1 MENSQIKFESKFK
14 NNLNL
19 TDHELKILFQSIKEL
34 RTNNSDIPTD
44 QTFFNTENTKSTFD
58 KISKLY
64 YNL

>member
-34 RTNNSDIPTD
+34 RINNSDIPTD